1 MFVLNITGK
10 PENGF
15 IAAAFKV
22 IRVDFCYRMLYI
34 GGMLSRRNWK
44 ALNVIC
50 IILLTCSCKKAFTP
64 SLSASD
70 SGSYLVIEGTISG
83 AADSTIIKLSRTKK
97 VDTLK
102 TIIPELNATLTVESD
117 ANSIYPLSP
126 TAIAGTYACT
136 PIYLDPAHK
145 YRLRIKTADS
155 KEYLSDFVAVK
166 NAPPIDSVGFVAQ
179 TDGVHIYVNTH
190 DDANATKYYR
200 WDYSEGW
207 QFHSKYV
214 SGYYSSGSKLFARP
228 SSQQVYNC
236 FGNDVSDNVIIA
248 STTKLTNDIIYQAPL
263 TLIPANSEKIETK
276 YSILVKQYALTSDA
290 YSFWDN
296 LQKNTE
302 KLGSIFDVLPSQAPT
317 NFHCLTNPSELVIGY
332 LSVGNASSKR
342 IFITAGQLLSTYSP
356 LYPCA
361 CKLDTAFDNPDPK
374 ILTQKQTNILVPAN
388 SPYIPVTG
396 LFIPP
401 DNPFG
406 GPNAYTFSTILCVDC
421 TVRGSR
427 TAPPYWK

>member
-1 MFVLNITGK
+1 
-10 PENGF
+10 
-15 IAAAFKV
+15 
-22 IRVDFCYRMLYI
+22 ML
-34 GGMLSRRNWK
+34 LRKRRK
-44 ALNVIC
+44 AWGVIC
-50 IILLTCSCKKAFTP
+50 IVLMALACRKAFTP
-64 SLSASD
+64 ALSASD
-70 SGSYLVIEGTISG
+70 NGSYLVIEGTISG
-83 AADSTIIKLSRTKK
+83 LADSTIIKLSRTKK

-102 TIIPELNATLTVESD
+102 TIIPELNAMVTVESD
-117 ANSIYPLSP
+117 ANSIYPLSAAA
-126 TAIAGTYACT
+126 TSGSYACA
-136 PIYLDPAHK
+136 PITLDPAHK
-145 YRLRIKTADS
+145 YRLRIKTADG

-166 NAPPIDSVGFVAQ
+166 NAPPIDSVGFMAQ
-179 TDGVHIYVNTH
+179 SDGVHIYVNSH
-190 DDANATKYYR
+190 DNANATKYYR
-200 WDYSEGW
+200 WAYNEDW

-214 SGYYSSGSKLFARP
+214 SGYYSDGSKLLARIP
-228 SSQQVYNC
+228 AQQVYNC
-236 FGNDVSDNVIIA
+236 FGNDNSGNIIIA
-248 STTKLTNDIIYQAPL
+248 STTKLTNDIIYQAPI

-276 YSILVKQYALTSDA
+276 YTILVKQYALTSDA

-332 LSVGNASSKR
+332 LSVGNSSYKR
-342 IFITAGQLLSTYSP
+342 IFITASQLLSIYSP
-356 LYPCA
+356 LYPCV

-374 ILTQKQTNILVPAN
+374 TPTQKQTGILVPAS
-388 SPYIPVTG
+388 SPYVPVTG

-427 TAPPYWK
+427 TAPPFWK

>member
-1 MFVLNITGK
+1 
-10 PENGF
+10 
-15 IAAAFKV
+15 
-22 IRVDFCYRMLYI
+22 MLYI
-34 GGMLSRRNWK
+34 ACMSLSRNRK
-44 ALNVIC
+44 IFGLVC
-50 IILLTCSCKKAFTP
+50 IILFAQSRKEAITP
-64 SLSASD
+64 ALSASD
-70 SGSYLVIEGTISG
+70 NIMYLVIEGTSIG
-83 AADSTIIKLSRTKK
+83 AADSTIIKLRRTKK
-97 VDTLK
+97 IDTLK
-102 TIIPELNATLTVESD
+102 TIIPELNATIVVESD
-117 ANSIYPLSP
+117 ANTTYPLSA
-126 TAIAGTYACT
+126 TATAGAYACA
-136 PIYLDPAHK
+136 PITLDPAHK

-166 NAPPIDSVGFVAQ
+166 NAPPIDSVGFIAKS
-179 TDGVHIYVNTH
+179 TGVQIYANTH
-190 DDANATKYYR
+190 DATNATKYYR
-200 WDYSEGW
+200 WDFTEDW

-214 SGYYSSGSKLFARP
+214 SGYYSNGSKLLARTP
-228 SSQQVYNC
+228 AQQVYNC
-236 FGNDVSDNVIIA
+236 FGNDNSGNVIIA

-276 YSILVKQYALTSDA
+276 YTILVKQYALTSDA

-302 KLGSIFDVLPSQAPT
+302 KLGSIFDVLPSQTPT
-317 NFHCLTNPSELVIGY
+317 NFHCLTNPNELVIGY
-332 LSVGNASSKR
+332 LSVGNASNKR

-356 LYPCA
+356 LYPCV

-374 ILTQKQTNILVPAN
+374 IPTQKQTGILAPAS
-388 SPYIPVTG
+388 SPYVPVTG

-427 TAPPYWK
+427 IAPPYWK